1 MIGIR
6 IFLQAEEC
14 YFWYNRWKK
23 MRLEEM
29 IFDTYLECLEYSLS
43 TLNIIEAQIN
53 HKTNQRKVKVA

>member
-6 IFLQAEEC
+6 IFLQAGGY

-29 IFDTYLECLEYSLS
+29 IFDTH
-43 TLNIIEAQIN
+43 T
-53 HKTNQRKVKVA
+53 